1 MSDTPRILYCH
12 CNYAQVV
19 PEETKQAVLKK
30 LCDSGVAF
38 DAVADLCELAA
49 RKDPSL
55 QRLADGGPVK
65 IAACYPRAV
74 KWIFG
79 GVGCRLS
86 AENTEVL
93 NMRVETPEDIF
104 ESILKKEITANLP
117 DDKDPSQPS
126 EDELPTAKE
135 NE

>member
-1 MSDTPRILYCH
+1 MPRILYCH

-19 PEETKQAVLKK
+19 PAETKAAVLKQ

-38 DAVADLCELAA
+38 DAVADLCEMAA

-55 QRLADGGPVK
+55 SRLTEGDVK

-79 GVGCRLS
+79 GVGCKLD
-86 AENTEVL
+86 NGGTEVL
-93 NMRVETPEDIF
+93 NMRTEEPDFIAEALLNGEVTP
-104 ESILKKEITANLP
+104 NLP
-117 DDKDPSQPS
+117 DDKDATKPS
-126 EDELPTAKE
+126 EEELPTA
-135 NE
+135 N

>member
-19 PEETKQAVLKK
+19 PEETKKAVLQQ
-30 LCDSGVAF
+30 LCDSGIAF
-38 DAVADLCELAA
+38 DAVADLCEMAA

-55 QRLADGGPVK
+55 GRYADGGPVK

-79 GVGCRLS
+79 GVGCKL
-86 AENTEVL
+86 NNDTTEVL
-93 NMRVETPEDIF
+93 NMRTETPEDIV
-104 ESILKKEITANLP
+104 ESLLKKEITANLP
-117 DDKDPSQPS
+117 EDKDATKPS
-126 EDELPTAKE
+126 EDELPSVANTQ
-135 NE
+135 

>member
-19 PEETKQAVLKK
+19 PEETKQAVLQK
-30 LCDSGVAF
+30 LSDSGVAF

-79 GVGCRLS
+79 GVGFRLPV
-86 AENTEVL
+86 ETTEVL

-117 DDKDPSQPS
+117 DDNDATKPS
-126 EDELPTAKE
+126 EDELPTKE
-135 NE
+135 SE